1 MAGHIGSMRPLA
13 KMFHRSTGATLVILF
28 NAAAYVCLLDTA
40 ELSDLMKTLQI
51 VIEVPFMALFPPFL
65 WHLSKE
71 NTNFKLS

>member
-13 KMFHRSTGATLVILF
+13 PVDLWNILATLVILF
-28 NAAAYVCLLDTA
+28 NAAAYICLLDTA